1 VIASLRL
8 MAIASLV
15 LFLPAPRAQPADTEC
30 SLSGSLAHTFD
41 SGTSW
46 SACAHIDPLAG
57 LVLRDVHYRAPG
69 DRERSVLTSIGLGQL
84 LMHWHDENLPE
95 LRIGGQTDT
104 TRGLGGSAAVALT
117 DDTCNGTLTSVWTLA
132 GSSDSTSTASADD
145 TAANSFVCARERP
158 TGLLAR
164 HVGRP
169 AIQGEAWEVF
179 AVARQGLLTWRLGM
193 SFGEDG
199 RLEPSVEL
207 SGHNE
212 RESGATL
219 LATWR
224 MAFALDGDADDWLEE
239 FEFRLDETLGN
250 RRPMSARPL
259 LVESFRQVNRERF
272 RGWRISD
279 LSSGAGYYLDP
290 LDSAQSWTD
299 RSRDWAR
306 FDLAVTRANAC
317 ERLADANPG
326 TLTSPG
332 DSHDMTTGAPDASGA
347 AGTIDATNTDTAA
360 AAAAAAADC
369 GTNLDEFVNGE
380 SLNDAPE
387 IIWFSRTRNWL
398 PRPED
403 QPFISS
409 VRIAMELLPFD
420 WTTSSPFEDAP

>member
-1 VIASLRL
+1 MIASLRL
-8 MAIASLV
+8 LAFASLV
-15 LFLPAPRAQPADTEC
+15 LFLTAPRAQPADTEC
-30 SLSGSLAHTFD
+30 GSSGSLAHTFD
-41 SGTSW
+41 SGASW

-57 LVLRDVHYRAPG
+57 LTLRDVRYRAPG

-95 LRIGGQTDT
+95 LRMGGQTDT

-117 DDTCNGTLTSVWTLA
+117 DDTCNGTLASVSSPPDRPDNTSA
-132 GSSDSTSTASADD
+132 NAAND
-145 TAANSFVCARERP
+145 TAANSFVCTRERP

-193 SFGEDG
+193 TFGEDG
-199 RLEPSVEL
+199 RLEPSIEL
-207 SGHNE
+207 SGHSE

-224 MAFALDGDADDWLEE
+224 MAFTLDGDADDRFEE

-250 RRPMSARPL
+250 RRPMSTRPL

-279 LSSGAGYYLDP
+279 LSSRAGYYLDP
-290 LDSAQSWTD
+290 LDSSQSWTD
-299 RSRDWAR
+299 QTRDWAR

-347 AGTIDATNTDTAA
+347 AGTIDATDNDAATAT
-360 AAAAAAADC
+360 ADC
-369 GTNLDEFVNGE
+369 GTTLDEFVNGE

-387 IIWFSRTRNWL
+387 VIWFSRTRNWL

-420 WTTSSPFEDAP
+420 WTTSSPFEEAP